1 MTDSLTPTQRSENMR
16 RIRGQDTKPEIALRS
31 ALHRQGFRFR
41 KNDPRL
47 PGKPDIV
54 LPKYR
59 TVVFVNGCFWHR
71 HEGCSKATTPKT
83 NTEFWLEKFRRT
95 VERDKRKAVE
105 LQALGWVVT
114 VVWEC
119 EINAD
124 LERIA
129 REIIREVTAGESTE
143 VIAQQVP
150 IAMRD

>member
-1 MTDSLTPTQRSENMR
+1 MADSLTPTQRSENMR

-41 KNDPRL
+41 KNDRRL

-83 NTEFWLEKFRRT
+83 NTEFWMKKFREN
-95 VERDKRKAVE
+95 VKRDAAKTAQLRDMDWKV
-105 LQALGWVVT
+105 LT
-114 VVWEC
+114 VWEC
-119 EINAD
+119 EISSD
-124 LERIA
+124 LEGVA
-129 REIIREVTAGESTE
+129 REIIGEVRSTAASQPPE
-143 VIAQQVP
+143 A
-150 IAMRD
+150 

>member
-1 MTDSLTPTQRSENMR
+1 MADSLTPTQRSENMR

-41 KNDPRL
+41 KNDRRL

-83 NTEFWLEKFRRT
+83 NTGFWLEKFRQT
-95 VERDKRKAVE
+95 VERDKRKAAE
-105 LQALGWVVT
+105 LEALGWVVI

-119 EINAD
+119 EIVHCASSVA
-124 LERIA
+124 LEISHRL
-129 REIIREVTAGESTE
+129 T
-143 VIAQQVP
+143 P
-150 IAMRD
+150 PH